1 MSGNLNSNNLEND
14 EFIFNNQDSD
24 YKDLIEKL
32 KEIKSTIALLEKQ
45 YLNKFY
51 IFDKNKS

>member
-14 EFIFNNQDSD
+14 EFFFNNQDSD

-32 KEIKSTIALLEKQ
+32 KEIKSPIALLEKTIS
-45 YLNKFY
+45 K
-51 IFDKNKS
+51 

>member
-32 KEIKSTIALLEKQ
+32 KEIKSTIALLEKT
-45 YLNKFY
+45 LFK
-51 IFDKNKS
+51 

>member
-32 KEIKSTIALLEKQ
+32 KEIKSTISLLEKI
-45 YLNKFY
+45 
-51 IFDKNKS
+51 IFK

>member
-32 KEIKSTIALLEKQ
+32 KEIKSTIALLEKTVF
-45 YLNKFY
+45 K
-51 IFDKNKS
+51 

>member
-14 EFIFNNQDSD
+14 EFIFKNQDSD

-32 KEIKSTIALLEKQ
+32 KEIKSTIALLEKT
-45 YLNKFY
+45 
-51 IFDKNKS
+51 IFK